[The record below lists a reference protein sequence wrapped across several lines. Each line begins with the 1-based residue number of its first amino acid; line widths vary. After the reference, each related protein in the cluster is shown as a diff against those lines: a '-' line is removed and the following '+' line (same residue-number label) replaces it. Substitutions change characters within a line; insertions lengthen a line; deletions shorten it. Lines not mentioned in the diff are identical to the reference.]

1 MKTATICFHKNLS
14 RYPENW
20 IRDYRV
26 SIESQVT
33 KTVIF
38 EIDYGCTG
46 ERIFK
51 DSIYFEE
58 AFTNHA
64 EAHNYLCRK
73 AIEEGFDFVA
83 NTNIDDL
90 YHQERIFRQL
100 PYCEKYDVVSCDMT
114 HIDGENNITRKNI
127 LFSQM
132 NIREHAAEG
141 HNIIAHPACIY
152 SKNFIE
158 NSGLLQPTE
167 EMKSGKAKWR
177 DDFDLWLR
185 SFDKFSFFIVPYV
198 LFFYRIHAGNVSSKM
213 YMPNSD
219 ENYINQLRKQEN

>member
-26 SIESQVT
+26 SIEGQVT

-51 DSIYFEE
+51 DSIYFQE

-90 YHQERIFRQL
+90 YHQERIFRQIN
-100 PYCEKYDVVSCDMT
+100 YCYHYDVVSCDMT
-114 HIDGENNITRKNI
+114 HIDGENNITRENI

-132 NIREHAAEG
+132 NILEHAAKG

-158 NSGLLQPTE
+158 NSGLLIPSE
-167 EMKSGKAKWR
+167 IPR
-177 DDFDLWLR
+177 DDFELWKR
-185 SFDKFSFFIVPYV
+185 SYDKFSFFIVPYV
-198 LFFYRIHAGNVSSKM
+198 LLYYRVHQNNISK
-213 YMPNSD
+213 
-219 ENYINQLRKQEN
+219 KKAA